1 MLYIGTTSQNKNPDM
16 LSRFGK
22 TVRKLRID
30 KGVTLKAMATSL
42 GKTSAYLSAVETG
55 RKNAPSELVNQ
66 IADYF
71 SLTPPKTADLK
82 RAAEESRSEVTLLM
96 AGFSDT
102 QREVAAAFAR
112 QFPSLTDEELKQI
125 RTLLEKN
132 HG

>member
-1 MLYIGTTSQNKNPDM
+1 M

-30 KGVTLKAMATSL
+30 KGVTLKAMAASL

-55 RKNAPSELVNQ
+55 RKNAPTELVDQ

-71 SLTPPKTADLK
+71 SLPSDVAAELRK
-82 RAAEESRSEVTLLM
+82 AAEESRSKVSLPMT
-96 AGFSDT
+96 GFSDT

-125 RTLLEKN
+125 HNLLEKD

>member
-1 MLYIGTTSQNKNPDM
+1 M

-30 KGVTLKAMATSL
+30 KGVKLKEMASSL

-55 RKNAPSELVNQ
+55 RKNAPAELVGQ
-66 IADYF
+66 IAEYF
-71 SLTPPKTADLK
+71 SLSPKEAAEL
-82 RAAEESRSEVTLLM
+82 RQAAEESRSEVSLPMT
-96 AGFSDT
+96 GFSDT

-125 RTLLEKN
+125 RSLLEKN

>member
-1 MLYIGTTSQNKNPDM
+1 M

-55 RKNAPSELVNQ
+55 RKNVPSELVDQ
-66 IADYF
+66 IAAYF
-71 SLTPPKTADLK
+71 SLPSGETTELK
-82 RAAEESRSEVTLLM
+82 RAAEESRSEITLPM
-96 AGFSDT
+96 VGFSDT